1 MSRWQNSSLRLQAR
15 RARMRSAQRCK
26 KQIETPS
33 SQAIN
38 SLVSS
43 NLRVKFVPIA
53 ENIRSVGGASD
64 SPSRETGKQWLYS
77 RKFEVS

>member
-26 KQIETPS
+26 KQIDTPS
-33 SQAIN
+33 SQAED

-43 NLRVKFVPIA
+43 NLRVKFIPNA
-53 ENIRSVGGASD
+53 ENVRSVGGASD
-64 SPSRETGKQWLYS
+64 SPSRETGKKGLYS
-77 RKFEVS
+77 SKFDIS